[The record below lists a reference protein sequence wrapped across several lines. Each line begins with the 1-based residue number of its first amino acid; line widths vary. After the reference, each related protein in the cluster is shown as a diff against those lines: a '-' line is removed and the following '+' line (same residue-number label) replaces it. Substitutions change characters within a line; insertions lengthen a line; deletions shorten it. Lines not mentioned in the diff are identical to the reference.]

1 MTTAEKTYSAEIA
14 GQTFVVSPFADKYLM
29 SLFELVR
36 EFRDPSVDHYALM
49 MIREVPIRELK
60 KLPNMVYSN
69 VGTEDSPWYVWD
81 SFLDTQEIIAFAC
94 DIILAQQKYLL
105 DVLRQKKHLTILE
118 KNRITTVNNTIK
130 AMEASGSVALK
141 ARQNKLL
148 LSSSESVSEVVPTVV
163 NVESSEV
170 TEELDGEAF
179 IASLA
184 A

>member
-1 MTTAEKTYSAEIA
+1 MTTAKKTYSAEIA

-49 MIREVPIRELK
+49 MITKVAIRD
-60 KLPNMVYSN
+60 LPDNISLN